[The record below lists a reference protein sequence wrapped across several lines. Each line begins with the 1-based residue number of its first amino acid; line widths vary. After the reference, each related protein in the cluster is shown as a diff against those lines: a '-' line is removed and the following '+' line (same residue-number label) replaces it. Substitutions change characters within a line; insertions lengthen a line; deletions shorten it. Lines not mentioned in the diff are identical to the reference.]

1 MIIKKIDY
9 QDGDT
14 PLEGYLAYHETGKP
28 KPAVLVSHDWSGR
41 RELACKGAERIA
53 DMGYVGFA
61 LDMYGKGIF
70 GADGDA
76 KKNGALMA
84 PFAQDRALLRRRIN
98 AALHAVRQLP
108 QVDATRIAAMG
119 YCFGGMCVLELAR
132 SGADVQ
138 GVISVHGIFAPGHNM
153 ANEPITAKVLCLHG
167 HDDPMVPQE
176 QVLAFETEMRPKP
189 MWIGKCMSM
198 AARCTLSPIRK
209 PIIPILEQSIRKWRQ
224 TGHTGRLPISWVSCL
239 YKNFLSLRL
248 ADRLAPSRLPDRR
261 QSF

>member
-1 MIIKKIDY
+1 MIIKTIDY

-14 PLEGYLAYHETGKP
+14 QLEGYLAYHETGTP

-41 RELACKGAERIA
+41 RELACKGVERAA

-76 KKNGALMA
+76 EKNGALMA

-108 QVDATRIAAMG
+108 QVDATRVAAMG
-119 YCFGGMCVLELAR
+119 YCFGGLCVLELAR
-132 SGADVQ
+132 SGAGVK
-138 GVISVHGIFAPGHNM
+138 GVISIHGIFSPGNV

-167 HDDPMVPQE
+167 HDDPMVPPE
-176 QVLAFETEMRPKP
+176 QVLAFETEMTQAHVDWQVHVYGGTMHAFTNPKANNP
-189 MWIGKCMSM
+189 SFGTVYKEV
-198 AARCTLSPIRK
+198 AANRAYR
-209 PIIPILEQSIRKWRQ
+209 SIAD
-224 TGHTGRLPISWVSCL
+224 
-239 YKNFLSLRL
+239 FLREV
-248 ADRLAPSRLPDRR
+248 
-261 QSF
+261 FV